1 VERLRR
7 HLQTG
12 ARRGVVA
19 RPYPSPAVTATAVAD
34 RLRAPAPTDTA
45 RIARWAIGTL
55 VLLVLVGLSV
65 WERTRVL
72 NGSFWMD
79 EGISVG
85 IASHPFSA
93 IPDVL
98 RNDGSPPL
106 YYFMLHVWM
115 RLFGSTES
123 ATHTLSLLFSL
134 ATIPVGLWSARTLF
148 GPRAGWIC
156 ATLCALNPFLTVFG
170 QETRMYSLVALEG
183 LLAAALLAIVF
194 IQRRRGFLAPLVV
207 VLAAMLYTHGWALFY
222 CAAAV
227 LGVLL
232 LVRGSEDRRPLVKDG
247 LIAFGGAGILFLP
260 WLPTLLEQ
268 TAHTAAP
275 WSRAPR
281 FGAPVQISRGL
292 LGGDAPAV
300 ALLLAGGA
308 GAVGLLRRGRKN
320 EQRQTVTLFLILIV
334 VTLALAWILSQIT
347 PAWTSRYFG
356 IVLGPLLLI
365 LAGGMAK
372 MRALGLIALLAVC
385 FFWINPQKFTGQPK
399 SDLRD
404 ISATVKSQMGPG
416 DVVVNAQPEQTP
428 AAAYYLGNDK
438 LYGSPLSYRTDPD
451 PYLMNWYDAV
461 AAMKAVDPRVAAKR
475 LVASLKPG
483 QKLLLIR
490 PITDG
495 TDNWSA
501 TWTSLIRRRAAEM
514 GEIFATDSTLKRVA
528 VAPPFYRNAT
538 EVGNSA
544 VLYEKK
550 PS

>member
-1 VERLRR
+1 M
-7 HLQTG
+7 
-12 ARRGVVA
+12 
-19 RPYPSPAVTATAVAD
+19 ATAVAD
-34 RLRAPAPTDTA
+34 RIRTPAAADASA
-45 RIARWAIGTL
+45 RVARWVIGTV

-85 IASHPFSA
+85 IASHPFTA

-106 YYFMLHVWM
+106 YYFALHVWM

-123 ATHTLSLLFSL
+123 ATHTMSLLFAL

-148 GPRAGWIC
+148 GSRAGWIC
-156 ATLCALNPFLTVFG
+156 ATLCALDPFLTVFG

-183 LLAAALLAIVF
+183 MIAATLLALVF
-194 IQRRRGFLAPLVV
+194 IQRRRAFLAPLVIT
-207 VLAAMLYTHGWALFY
+207 LAAMLYTHGWAIFY
-222 CAAAV
+222 CVAAV

-232 LVRGSEDRRPLVKDG
+232 LLRGSEERRPVVIDG
-247 LIAFGGAGILFLP
+247 LIAFGGAAVLFLP

-268 TAHTAAP
+268 SAHTAAP

-281 FGAPVQISRGL
+281 FGAPIQISRGL

-308 GAVGLLRRGRKN
+308 GAVGMLRRGRQD
-320 EQRQTVTLFLILIV
+320 EQRRTIMLFVVLIAVTLV
-334 VTLALAWILSQIT
+334 LAWIFSQIT
-347 PAWTSRYFG
+347 PAWTTRYFG
-356 IVLGPLLLI
+356 IVLGPLLI
-365 LAGGMAK
+365 GLAGGMAK
-372 MRALGLIALLAVC
+372 MRALGLVALLAVC
-385 FFWINPQKFTGQPK
+385 FFWINPTKFTGQPK

-404 ISATVKSQMGPG
+404 ISVVVKPQMHAG

-428 AAAYYLGNDK
+428 AAAYYLGPDK

-461 AAMKAVDPRVAAKR
+461 DAMQAVDPRAAATR
-475 LVASLKPG
+475 LAASLKPG

-501 TWTSLIRRRAAEM
+501 TWTSLIRRRAAQM
-514 GEIFATDSTLKRVA
+514 GEVWASDPSLKRVA

-544 VLYEKK
+544 VLYQKK